1 MGFSTSMTKPKTRFP
16 PAQHEPKYDMENT
29 WERTRPSQPAVPPE
43 APTVRCLVDQ
53 AGLTPVDAGRGG
65 LKRQKWR
72 DGRSNASVCRRRDG
86 QESVTLSRT
95 QDQR

>member
-1 MGFSTSMTKPKTRFP
+1 MGFSTSMTKPFP
-16 PAQHEPKYDMENT
+16 RAQHESKYDMENT

-65 LKRQKWR
+65 LKRNLT
-72 DGRSNASVCRRRDG
+72 RSSGDMISIERRY
-86 QESVTLSRT
+86 
-95 QDQR
+95 QDNTSLTS